1 MRPSLPLGLLV
12 SLLPGGLSTL
22 VPLGSTRSSLRRLP
36 GALTIFLPVVTL
48 VIIALVVSLIIA
60 LTVIA
65 LILGLPLGGALGK
78 LPLGHL
84 NVGAVDIDFL
94 VSSGLDELLAPT
106 AKLPGN
112 HDLGPF
118 KDPLVPHELGGFAED
133 RKIVEIG
140 LVVPLAV
147 PIRVGIVGGQA
158 REGGQAAIARIMIV
172 GIAGKM
178 AGQKDE
184 IAGAVGHEHKC
195 LLFGGLWGLISPSVL
210 FIIRLFAK

>member
-12 SLLPGGLSTL
+12 SLLPGGLSAL
-22 VPLGSTRSSLRRLP
+22 VPLGSTRSSLRLLP
-36 GALTIFLPVVTL
+36 GALTIVLTVVTL
-48 VIIALVVSLIIA
+48 VIIALIIT

-65 LILGLPLGGALGK
+65 LILRLPLSGALGK
-78 LPLGHL
+78 LPLHDF

-94 VSSGLDELLAPT
+94 IGSGFDELLAPT

-118 KDPLVPHELGGFAED
+118 EDPLVPHELGAFTED
-133 RKIVEIG
+133 RKVVEVG

-184 IAGAVGHEHKC
+184 ITGAVGHEHDC
-195 LLFGGLWGLISPSVL
+195 LLFGG
-210 FIIRLFAK
+210 F